1 MSDNYDF
8 EKSSRPQDIDDYT
21 PYTDQQYNGVINDL
35 NGGVYT
41 NTSSSLVRFDAG
53 QISEWQPL
61 TTRMNDLFVVVAI
74 ALAAAFGA
82 AAATSTRTDFIRLAH
97 QADPQINGKTIE
109 STQSFVNIAK
119 HFQLLSE
126 MSIDDLATIGNTLG
140 FGDILWM
147 MLLVRDGVE
156 QGQPKV

>member
-1 MSDNYDF
+1 
-8 EKSSRPQDIDDYT
+8 
-21 PYTDQQYNGVINDL
+21 
-35 NGGVYT
+35 
-41 NTSSSLVRFDAG
+41 
-53 QISEWQPL
+53 
-61 TTRMNDLFVVVAI
+61 MNDLFVVVAI

-147 MLLVRDGVE
+147 MLLVRDGDVLWMMLLVRDGDVLWMMLLVRDGVE